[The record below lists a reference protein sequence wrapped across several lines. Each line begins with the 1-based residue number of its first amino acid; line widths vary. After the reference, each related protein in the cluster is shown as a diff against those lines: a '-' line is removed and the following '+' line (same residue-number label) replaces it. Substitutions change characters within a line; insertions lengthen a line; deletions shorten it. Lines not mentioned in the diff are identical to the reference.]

1 MYPQLYRLKRSV
13 FLLIVPCVLILGL
26 SLSACGTNVGTGG
39 PLSST
44 APTATP
50 SRAAST
56 PTRTPGG
63 ASPTATPNAAT
74 GQNTSYG
81 CPSSTVITTPPA
93 AATVVL
99 KQSRNRATVTVHKG
113 ETVEVDLS
121 SGLSWHGPLQL
132 AQNLLE
138 MQSPS
143 GYVYPAAKMCVW
155 RFVALASG
163 VVDLSFTGKPVCGAG
178 HACPMYIV
186 AVQFTIEI
194 Q

>member
-1 MYPQLYRLKRSV
+1 MCQQICRLKRYV
-13 FLLIVPCVLILGL
+13 FLLVVPCALILGL
-26 SLSACGTNVGTGG
+26 SLAACGTNVGAGG
-39 PLSST
+39 PLSSAT
-44 APTATP
+44 PTATP
-50 SRAAST
+50 ARTTST
-56 PTRTPGG
+56 PTRAPGG
-63 ASPTATPNAAT
+63 ASPTATSNATA

-81 CPSSTVITTPPA
+81 CPGSAVLTTPPP

-99 KQSRNRATVTVHKG
+99 KQSRNRATVIVRKG

-121 SGLSWHGPLQL
+121 SGLSWRGPLQF

-143 GYVYPAAKMCVW
+143 GYVYPAAKICVW

-163 VVDLSFTGKPVCGAG
+163 VVDLSFTGKPICGAG
-178 HACPMYIV
+178 RACPMYIV
-186 AVQFTIEI
+186 AVQFTVEI